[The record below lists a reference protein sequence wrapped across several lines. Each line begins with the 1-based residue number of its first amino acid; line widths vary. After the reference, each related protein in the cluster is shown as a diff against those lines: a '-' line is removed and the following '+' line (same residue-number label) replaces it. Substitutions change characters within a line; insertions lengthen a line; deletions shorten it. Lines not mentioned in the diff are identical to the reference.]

1 MEKLMAQH
9 GIGNHQNS
17 KQQKAT
23 EGAKREADERR
34 KMTLSQILSSEA
46 RERLA
51 RIALVKPKKARE
63 D

>member
-1 MEKLMAQH
+1 MAQH
-9 GIGNHQNS
+9 GIRNHQNS

-23 EGAKREADERR
+23 EGAKREVDEQS

-51 RIALVKPKKARE
+51 QIALVKPKKARE
-63 D
+63 E

>member
-1 MEKLMAQH
+1 MAQH
-9 GIGNHQNS
+9 GIGNYQNS
-17 KQQKAT
+17 EQQNGT